1 MICWTVKYLTIYW
14 RIMFPIVIPC
24 RSKEWTVIQKNSLH
38 ASDSISR
45 YKTLSCIG
53 QCVIMPKIQ
62 CKFSIKVVH
71 STLIG
76 SKIRSLLFCSFC
88 TLIGSKFSIIVVL
101 FILHT
106 DWIEVF
112 DHCCF
117 VHSALIGSKFSI
129 IVVLFILHTD
139 WIEVFDHCCFVHSAH
154 WLDRSF
160 RSFLFCSFY
169 TDWIEV
175 FDHCCFVHSA
185 HWLDRSF
192 RSLLFCSFCTDWIG
206 FRIMCS
212 ITRMNDNIN
221 MDMPIAGWMN
231 TIQLTS
237 S

>member
-88 TLIGSKFSIIVVL
+88 TLIGSKFSIIFVL
-101 FILHT
+101 FIL
-106 DWIEVF
+106 
-112 DHCCF
+112 
-117 VHSALIGSKFSI
+117 
-129 IVVLFILHTD
+129 
-139 WIEVFDHCCFVHSAH
+139 
-154 WLDRSF
+154 
-160 RSFLFCSFY
+160 
-169 TDWIEV
+169 
-175 FDHCCFVHSA
+175 

-192 RSLLFCSFCTDWIG
+192 RSLLFCSFCTLIG
-206 FRIMCS
+206 SKFS
-212 ITRMNDNIN
+212 IIVVLFILHWLDRVQDNVQYHKNEWQHKHGHANSRVNEYNSI
-221 MDMPIAGWMN
+221 DV
-231 TIQLTS
+231 
-237 S
+237 